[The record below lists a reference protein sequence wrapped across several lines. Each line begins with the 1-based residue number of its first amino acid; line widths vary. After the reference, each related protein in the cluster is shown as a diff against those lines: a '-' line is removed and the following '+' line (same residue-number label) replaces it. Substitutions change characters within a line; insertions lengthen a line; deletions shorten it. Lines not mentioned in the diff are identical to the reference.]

1 MEKTTLQA
9 DSVAKP
15 MGPYSQGIKTYGGIL
30 LFISGQ
36 VPENAQGDIV
46 GVGDFRVQ
54 AVQVMENLKA
64 MVEAGGGTLR
74 DMVKLTIFLTDIRNY
89 KVISEVRAQYFEGAY
104 PASTLVEV
112 NRLVRP
118 EWMLE
123 IEAIA
128 VVERSES

>member
-1 MEKTTLQA
+1 MEKITLQA

-15 MGPYSQGIKTYGGIL
+15 MGPYSQGIKTHGGAL
-30 LFISGQ
+30 LCISGQ
-36 VPENAQGDIV
+36 VPENAQGDLV
-46 GVGDFRVQ
+46 GAGDFRVQ

-64 MVEAGGGTLR
+64 MVEAGGGTLG
-74 DMVKLTIFLTDIRNY
+74 DIVKLTIFLTDIRNY
-89 KVISEVRAQYFEGAY
+89 KVVSEVRAQYFEGVY

-112 NRLVRP
+112 SRLVQP

-128 VVERSES
+128 MVER

>member
-1 MEKTTLQA
+1 MEKTILQA
-9 DSVAKP
+9 ESVAKP
-15 MGPYSQGIKTYGGIL
+15 MGPYSQGIKTHGGAL
-30 LFISGQ
+30 LLISGQ
-36 VPENAQGDIV
+36 VPENAQGDLV
-46 GVGDFRVQ
+46 GVGDFRAQ

-74 DMVKLTIFLTDIRNY
+74 DVVKLTIFLTDIRY
-89 KVISEVRAQYFEGAY
+89 YEIISEVRAQYFEEVY

-112 NRLVRP
+112 SRLVRL

-128 VVERSES
+128 VVKSAEA

>member
-1 MEKTTLQA
+1 MEKITLQA

-15 MGPYSQGIKTYGGIL
+15 MGPYSQGIKTHGGTL

-36 VPENAQGDIV
+36 VPENAQGDLV
-46 GVGDFRVQ
+46 GAGDFRAQ

-64 MVEAGGGTLR
+64 MVEAGGGTLG
-74 DMVKLTIFLTDIRNY
+74 DIVKLTIFLTDIRNY
-89 KVISEVRAQYFEGAY
+89 KVVSEVRAQYFEGVY

-128 VVERSES
+128 VVER